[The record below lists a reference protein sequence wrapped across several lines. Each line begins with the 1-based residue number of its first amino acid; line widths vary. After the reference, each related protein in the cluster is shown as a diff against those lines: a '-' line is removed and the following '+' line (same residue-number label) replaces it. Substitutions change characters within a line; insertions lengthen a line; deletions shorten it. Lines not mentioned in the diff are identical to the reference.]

1 MGVPKK
7 PTALK
12 EIQGTAHRNKQRQ
25 NPDEPVPTRGIGPAP
40 VHFGEAHQKIWDE
53 VVGVM
58 YAGVLGE
65 ADRIALEIMVMLIH
79 RLRWADGEVYQPLN
93 GAELAR
99 LTGLLSQ
106 FGMTPADRT
115 KIAVPK
121 TKKSNPFE
129 GM

>member
-1 MGVPKK
+1 MGAPRK

-25 NPDEPVPTRGIGPAP
+25 NPDEPRPERGIGPAP
-40 VHFGEAHQKIWDE
+40 EHLGEDLSVIWDE
-53 VVGVM
+53 VVSHM

-65 ADRIALEIMVMLIH
+65 ADRIGLEAMVRLIH
-79 RLRWADGEVYQPLN
+79 LMRWDFEAMS
-93 GAELAR
+93 GAQLAR
-99 LTGLLSQ
+99 LNGLLSQ

-115 KIAVPK
+115 KISVPK
-121 TKKSNPFE
+121 SKDHSNPFE